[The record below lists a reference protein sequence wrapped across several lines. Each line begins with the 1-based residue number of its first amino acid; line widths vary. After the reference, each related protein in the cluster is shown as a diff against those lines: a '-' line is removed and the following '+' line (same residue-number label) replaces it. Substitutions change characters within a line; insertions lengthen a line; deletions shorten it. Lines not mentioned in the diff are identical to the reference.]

1 MYIKI
6 VKGEFVKLL
15 RSAIDFSDPEINK
28 CLVTVKN
35 NVLSLYTSNNEDV
48 FRGNMLII
56 DGDEMSFKT
65 KLSDLLN
72 NISMIKGREVILTLN
87 KDRLLIGET
96 GSDAVYSVDLLD
108 DYDVHVN
115 FKEEELFNDIQVGS
129 LSKLLYAVDEKN
141 NVDYMS
147 VININNNSISSLS
160 QSFGYK
166 LNFEIQDNVS
176 NKMSGENA
184 GCESFKDDLVD
195 NTHKNNGIEHAD
207 ILGIDD
213 DAVNQLL
220 NDFKP
225 AMEALASVPQENKED
240 KPKDMLSYLNEYSL
254 VVDSKNFKNIV
265 KPFKRY
271 KDNVNISVATKDL
284 IDKDDMLDAIIEGE
298 AVKDRSPGYVSL
310 SNGLITFYLKACLV
324 VIPNVDSVIEQIDKG
339 SVLNVDEEDLDQIF
353 KTYKELK
360 IGNNNSYI
368 TFKEIKDNVLYFA
381 VESPTGDKM
390 NGTLSA
396 SGSIDREIKLSARDL
411 KELGGG
417 LIGSLEFSLNK
428 EKNIYLLKNANS
440 TAVIAF

>member
-6 VKGEFVKLL
+6 VKGEFIKLL
-15 RSAIDFSDPEINK
+15 RSAIDFSDPKINK

-56 DGDEMSFKT
+56 DGDEMSFKA

-87 KDRLLIGET
+87 KDRLLIGEA

-108 DYDVHVN
+108 DYEVHTS

-160 QSFGYK
+160 QNFGYK

-176 NKMSGENA
+176 NKISGENA
-184 GCESFKDDLVD
+184 GCESFKDDPVA
-195 NTHKNNGIEHAD
+195 NTYKNNGIKHAD